1 MKIVSDPIDLHLLDN
16 WQRDF
21 PLTSRPFA
29 RIAQDLE
36 IDEVEVITRLK
47 RMKKAGRITRVG
59 ATCAPN
65 TVSASTL
72 AAVAAPP
79 RALDRI
85 AAIIGAEPGVNHSYE
100 RENDLNLWF
109 VATGPDRKHIDKTLD
124 RITELTGLQVF
135 DFPLVRPFNV
145 DLGFRMNGGTT
156 PLRAPR
162 RANLDAMKPGDRRLL
177 QILTTGMPI
186 TATPFADI
194 ADRLERSEKQ
204 VLGRISAL
212 TEAGLISRFGVIVRH
227 RALGWSANAM
237 VVWDIAPDRITQI
250 GPRLAALPGVTLCYE
265 RHPAPEI
272 WPYRL
277 YNMIHAR
284 SRTEATDVLA
294 RARALPELQGV
305 DHEVLFSTRCFKQT
319 GALISLK
326 AGKVA

>member
-1 MKIVSDPIDLHLLDN
+1 MQIVSDPIDLLLLDN
-16 WQRDF
+16 WQRNF
-21 PLTSRPFA
+21 PLVNRPFA
-29 RIAQDLE
+29 QIAADLE
-36 IDEVEVITRLK
+36 IDGAEVITRLK

-72 AAVAAPP
+72 AAVSAPH
-79 RALDRI
+79 RALDRV
-85 AAIIGAEPGVNHSYE
+85 AQIIGAEPGINHSYE

-109 VATGPDRKHIDKTLD
+109 VATGPDRAHIDKTLD
-124 RITELTGLQVF
+124 RITDLTGLQVF

-145 DLGFRMNGGTT
+145 DLGFRMNGGATQ
-156 PLRAPR
+156 LRAPR
-162 RANLDAMKPGDRRLL
+162 PTNLEAMRSGDRRLL
-177 QILTTGMPI
+177 QLLTTGLPI
-186 TATPFADI
+186 TAKPYAEI
-194 ADRLERSEKQ
+194 ADQ
-204 VLGRISAL
+204 LGCGETKVQKRIAAL
-212 TEAGLISRFGVIVRH
+212 TEAGIISRFGVIVRH

-237 VVWDIAPDRITQI
+237 VVWNIAPDRIAET

-265 RHPAPEI
+265 RKPAPEI

-284 SRTEATDVLA
+284 SRTEAADVLDC
-294 RARALPELQGV
+294 ARALPELQSV

-326 AGKVA
+326 TGKVA